1 MADVAS
7 VNENVTGWYSEMFAS
22 GASRVLLFPQESLL
36 AGPLFPSFAF
46 CTSCPLVCLRL
57 CHPCHP
63 AAKPILNQFGGSY
76 DNICPLAYLWSMMSM
91 LCTLAGE
98 QWPSCVAGS
107 KSGGSDGTRGWL
119 VGGVGAP
126 AVLSIPARPE
136 KSYQLQARFE
146 MATHPSHW
154 SCLIH
159 LGGFGDRSGCSVSQV
174 QEIRSKVLNL
184 IDRFDIYALYRLIF
198 FQIHF

>member
-91 LCTLAGE
+91 LCTLKLKRLRANND
-98 QWPSCVAGS
+98 QVALLVGRAVAAMAHEGGW
-107 KSGGSDGTRGWL
+107 SGG
-119 VGGVGAP
+119 
-126 AVLSIPARPE
+126 
-136 KSYQLQARFE
+136 
-146 MATHPSHW
+146 
-154 SCLIH
+154 
-159 LGGFGDRSGCSVSQV
+159 
-174 QEIRSKVLNL
+174 
-184 IDRFDIYALYRLIF
+184 
-198 FQIHF
+198 